1 MKIPMSLAFFV
12 LLGAT
17 ATAQQNFDGCGMLVP
32 GVTCPKLFQPDAGG
46 LYVLGTD
53 LTPYSLGD
61 HLHVVGTID
70 PSCVTFCMQGNG
82 CINPSLVES
91 CSPATDLCFGDGTQ
105 GSCPCSNN
113 GAPAHGCANSGS
125 PSGALLT
132 VSGNTNPDTVVLT
145 SSGERPTS
153 ISIFF
158 QGTAG
163 LAVPVF
169 AGDGLRCVG
178 GTLKRLY
185 IKNAV
190 SGVASAPQGGDPS
203 ITQRS
208 AALND
213 PIAAG
218 TSRHYQV
225 HYRDGAA
232 AFCPN
237 PPGST
242 FNTTNAKSILW

>member
-1 MKIPMSLAFFV
+1 MKIPQTLGVLV
-12 LLGAT
+12 LLGAQ
-17 ATAQQNFDGCGMLVP
+17 ATAQASFDGCGTLVP
-32 GVTCPKLFQPDAGG
+32 GVTCTKLFQPDAGG

-70 PSCVTFCMQGNG
+70 PSCITLCMQGNG

-105 GSCPCSNN
+105 GACPCSNS
-113 GAPAHGCANSGS
+113 GAPGHGCANSGS
-125 PSGALLT
+125 ASGALMSVT
-132 VSGNTNPDTVVLT
+132 GATNPDTIVLT

-153 ISIFF
+153 LSIFF
-158 QGTAG
+158 QGPAG

-169 AGDGLRCVG
+169 AGDGLRCFG

-185 IKNAV
+185 VKNAV
-190 SGVASAPQGGDPS
+190 SGVVSAPQAGDPS

-213 PIAAG
+213 PITPG
-218 TSRHYQV
+218 TSRHYQIY
-225 HYRDGAA
+225 YRDGTA
-232 AFCPN
+232 AFCPA
-237 PPGST
+237 PSGST
-242 FNTTNAKSILW
+242 FNTTNGKSILW